1 MIGPTNIELAE
12 ALDQM
17 AEVLVRQGE
26 SNPYRVQAYLQ
37 AAAMIRD
44 LDAPVAQLYGEG
56 GRDALTAL
64 PGIGVNLAHHLAQYV
79 ETGRI
84 GLRDR
89 LLRADDPAEL
99 LATVPG
105 VSLRLAQRLVDELGV
120 ESLSELERAAL
131 DGRLQDLDGVGPRRT
146 EAIRRPPAPP
156 AGGPAGGRPAPRR
169 GRRRARDGRR
179 RRGGR
184 DTACD
189 RDPAGRHDL
198 PALPACGGVAGSEPD
213 SRTPARTEGGA
224 STRRVP
230 LF

>member
-1 MIGPTNIELAE
+1 MIGPTNIEMAE

-44 LDAPVAQLYGEG
+44 LDEPVARLYGEG
-56 GRDALTAL
+56 GREALMSL
-64 PGIGVNLAHHLAQYV
+64 PGIGVSLAHHLGQYV

-105 VSLRLAQRLVDELGV
+105 VSLRLARRLVDELGV

-131 DGRLQDLDGVGPRRT
+131 DGRLQDLDGVGPRTT
-146 EAIRRPPAPP
+146 EAIRLQLNSILNRSA
-156 AGGPAGGRPAPRR
+156 
-169 GRRRARDGRR
+169 RRRARRLRR
-179 RRGGR
+179 QVAQLAATQRHAEDQVER
-184 DTACD
+184 AQEAVAEAAEPAAAEPAP
-189 RDPAGRHDL
+189 DPR
-198 PALPACGGVAGSEPD
+198 PVA
-213 SRTPARTEGGA
+213 TIY
-224 STRRVP
+224 P
-230 LF
+230 LFPPAAA